1 MDYRDL
7 SFDEFKNIVELF
19 NMEYDSMDYVLS
31 RFDDI
36 EEFESA
42 IDCYC
47 HIENIE
53 SDNATHLRSVIY
65 TLLEELDNGHDLQDI
80 LLNDYDNVKYYD
92 GTYYVE
98 G

>member
-19 NMEYDSMDYVLS
+19 DMEHDSMDYILS
-31 RFDDI
+31 IFDDI
-36 EEFESA
+36 QEFESA
-42 IDCYC
+42 IECYC
-47 HIENIE
+47 YLENVE

-65 TLLEELDNGHDLQDI
+65 QLLEELDNGHDLHDVLI
-80 LLNDYDNVKYYD
+80 NDYANVKYYD
-92 GTYYVE
+92 GCYYVE